1 MCGLAG
7 VFTKYNFETK
17 KIKNIVSEM
26 ATRLKHR
33 GPDSNGI
40 YTTNKFSV
48 GFQRLS
54 ILDTS
59 SKANQPFTDKKKN
72 YILAFNGEIYNYL
85 EIKKKYLHNLDLKS
99 NSDTEVLF
107 HLLIKFGARALE
119 KIEGMYAFAFY
130 NKEKD
135 KLILARDHC
144 GMKPLYYS
152 IQERKI
158 FFSSEVK
165 ALKKVVNFK
174 INNNKLLENMLWG
187 NIAGEETL
195 YKDIFEVK
203 PGYFYEVDHKF
214 KLKKNKFFDLKKT
227 FSNEVPEIKL
237 IEKKLLETVDKH
249 LRSDVKMGILLSG
262 GLDSSIL
269 TSLVTKIKKKK
280 KY

>member
-1 MCGLAG
+1 MW
-7 VFTKYNFETK
+7 NET
-17 KIKNIVSEM
+17 S
-26 ATRLKHR
+26 L
-33 GPDSNGI
+33 
-40 YTTNKFSV
+40 
-48 GFQRLS
+48 
-54 ILDTS
+54 
-59 SKANQPFTDKKKN
+59 
-72 YILAFNGEIYNYL
+72 
-85 EIKKKYLHNLDLKS
+85 
-99 NSDTEVLF
+99 LF
-107 HLLIKFGARALE
+107 
-119 KIEGMYAFAFY
+119 
-130 NKEKD
+130 
-135 KLILARDHC
+135 
-144 GMKPLYYS
+144 YS
-152 IQERKI
+152 RRKI

-249 LRSDVKMGILLSG
+249 LRSDVKMGILLSI

-280 KY
+280 ILIHFLQAYPIQNSMKQNIKIKLRIYLVRCKNLILLNFQ